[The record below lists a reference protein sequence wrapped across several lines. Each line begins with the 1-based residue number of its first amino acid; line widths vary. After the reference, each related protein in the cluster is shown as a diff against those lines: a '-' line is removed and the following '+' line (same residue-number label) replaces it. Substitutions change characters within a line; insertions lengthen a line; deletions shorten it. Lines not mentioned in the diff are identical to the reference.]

1 MLQSLLFI
9 HIDIAPEVCNQRV
22 KHLLRRANKA
32 TDEDI
37 GSGRQFVLCYPCV
50 DSVSS
55 ELGKAIVHLH
65 VVQFDHARSDVLG
78 PLQDEL
84 GLVWEQ
90 VKILYAVF
98 VAY

>member
-1 MLQSLLFI
+1 ML
-9 HIDIAPEVCNQRV
+9 
-22 KHLLRRANKA
+22 
-32 TDEDI
+32 
-37 GSGRQFVLCYPCV
+37 GYPSV

-55 ELGKAIVHLH
+55 VLGKAIVHLH
-65 VVQFDHARSDVLG
+65 VVQFDRAALDILG

-84 GLVWEQ
+84 GLVRKQ